1 MNENALFTEEQYGFR
16 KSRSCATQ
24 LLNVSETWTKELD
37 NKGSIDCIYLDY
49 SKAFD
54 SVPHA
59 RLLKKVEAYGI
70 TGNLHKWI
78 KSFLTGRTQRVVI
91 NGTPS
96 SASKVVSG
104 V

>member
-1 MNENALFTEEQYGFR
+1 METIVRDEIVKYMNENSLFTEEQYGFR
-16 KSRSCATQ
+16 RSRSCATQ

-59 RLLKKVEAYGI
+59 RLLKKSRGLRY
-70 TGNLHKWI
+70 N
-78 KSFLTGRTQRVVI
+78 R
-91 NGTPS
+91 
-96 SASKVVSG
+96 
-104 V
+104 